1 MSQTYSNTSY
11 GDHLINPGDVCNNCL
26 QLARVERLDP
36 TREGH
41 EDYERRLAR
50 NKQTTTVG
58 YGPADSVSDQ
68 KGVFCDCGV
77 ESPRERI
84 WTDDEID
91 DDRFRALIQQMLR
104 TLDTKG
110 VTVDEKQT
118 AGHALR
124 ARRNGAAVD
133 AALAT
138 GLDHGLAAAATPSV
152 ATAD

>member
-1 MSQTYSNTSY
+1 MSKTPYE
-11 GDHLINPGDVCNNCL
+11 DHLSHAADVCDNCL

-41 EDYERRLAR
+41 EDYECRLAR

-58 YGPADSVSDQ
+58 YAPADSVSDQ

-84 WTDDEID
+84 WTDDEIND
-91 DDRFRALIQQMLR
+91 DWFRDLIQQMLR
-104 TLDTKG
+104 TLKTKS

-118 AGHALR
+118 AGHALQ
-124 ARRNGAAVD
+124 ARRNGEDVD

-138 GLDHGLAAAATPSV
+138 GLDHGLAAAAMPS
-152 ATAD
+152 AAIAD